1 MKHALLSPSSADR
14 WISCPPSARL
24 CENIQESGT
33 NVAAD
38 EGTDA
43 HSLCEHKLR
52 KILGERTKDPRKHLK
67 YYDQQME
74 DYTDDYV
81 SFCLEEVERLKS
93 MDVSCEP
100 WMLVEQRIKY
110 TDYVPDGSGT
120 ADCVIIGNAEMVV
133 IDFKYGKNVPVSAEN
148 NPQLKLYALGC
159 LLAFDGIYDIQQ
171 VKMCVFQPRRENV
184 STETVSKE
192 SLYQW
197 AEEVAKPAAD
207 LAWEG
212 EGEQKAGDHCRW
224 CKVKAKC
231 RAFSEL
237 ELAKTRFAF
246 TEPPLLE
253 NHEIAEILTDVDRT
267 IKWLNDV
274 KKYALR
280 AALDGEVF
288 PGLKLVAGKSNRKY
302 TDEAAVVERLLNAGY
317 RDIYKP
323 PALEG
328 LTELT
333 KRLGKKVF
341 GALLEGAEK
350 DANGEPTYPPLIAKP
365 PGKPA
370 LVSDSDKRQAID
382 IKTAADVFAVHDDEY
397 EEV

>member
-1 MKHALLSPSSADR
+1 
-14 WISCPPSARL
+14 
-24 CENIQESGT
+24 
-33 NVAAD
+33 
-38 EGTDA
+38 
-43 HSLCEHKLR
+43 
-52 KILGERTKDPRKHLK
+52 
-67 YYDQQME
+67 ME

-81 SFCLEEVERLKS
+81 SFCLEEVARLKAT
-93 MDVSCEP
+93 DAACEP
-100 WMLVEQRIKY
+100 WMLVEQRVKY
-110 TDYVPDGSGT
+110 TDYVPEGSGT

-133 IDFKYGKNVPVSAEN
+133 IDFKYGKNVPVDAEN

-159 LLAFDGIYDIQQ
+159 LMAFDGIYDIAQ
-171 VKMCVFQPRRENV
+171 VKMCVFQPRRENI
-184 STETVSKE
+184 SAETVSKE

-212 EGEQKAGDHCRW
+212 EGEQQAGDHCRW

-231 RAFSEL
+231 RAFAEL

-246 TEPPLLE
+246 TEPPLLG

-280 AALDGEVF
+280 AALDGEAF

-323 PALEG
+323 PTLEG
-328 LTELT
+328 LTGLT

-370 LVSDSDKRQAID
+370 LVPESDKRPAMD
-382 IKTAADVFAVHDDEY
+382 IKTAADVFAVHDEDDE
-397 EEV
+397 ED